1 MCDDSIVFPYGS
13 LAVISFE
20 IITGS
25 IVVVDC
31 FARCILAPDSAID
44 SVMLLG

>member
-1 MCDDSIVFPYGS
+1 MCDDSIVFPSGS

-25 IVVVDC
+25 IVVVAY
-31 FARCILAPDSAID
+31 FYICIFGPESNTA
-44 SVMLLG
+44 SVL